1 MYTNS
6 AAIFRGDIAGVV
18 EQAKDW
24 EVGLIGTA
32 VMPPLN
38 VPVRAGQYPSF
49 VLKEGQLL
57 KSDVKNRAPYSAYAR
72 GTRAFNQETYTALEY
87 GYEEA
92 VDDTV
97 QLDVARFFDAEV
109 IAAKLAKR
117 KLLLAH
123 ELRVAAKIFD
133 NSTFTATAS
142 GTAYTTANLATF
154 DVGADVQE
162 ALDRMLSKG
171 ESTTNTKVVIP
182 YPVWTR
188 LRASTKFQNRLRG
201 TGLSSD
207 TILNASTQAAA
218 EVFGVSEVLIGRTS
232 YDSAPEG
239 VAFAA
244 AQAWVNTYIWVGNV
258 TEASAGYLRRWRWLH
273 PQLVRVWPGDRCQLL
288 PRRGDQVA
296 TSSALRTTPPRRWS
310 TRTPV
315 SSSRRSTAN
324 AGRD

>member
-1 MYTNS
+1 MYSNS

-18 EQAKDW
+18 EQAKDF
-24 EVGLIGTA
+24 EAGLIGTG
-32 VMPPLN
+32 VMPILD

-57 KSDVKNRAPYSAYAR
+57 KSDMKNRSPYSAYAR
-72 GTRAFNQETYTALEY
+72 GTRAFVQDTYTALEY

-97 QLDVARFFDAEV
+97 TLDVARFFDAEV

-133 NSTFTATAS
+133 SGTFTATNS

-154 DVGADVQE
+154 DAGQDVQE
-162 ALDRMLSKG
+162 AIDRLLSKG
-171 ESTTNTKVVIP
+171 ESTSNLKVVIP

-188 LRASTKFQNRLRG
+188 IRASTKFQNRLRG
-201 TGLSSD
+201 TGLSTD

-218 EVFGVSEVLIGRTS
+218 EVFGVSEVLIGRAS

-239 VAFAA
+239 VAFSASN
-244 AQAWVNTYIWVGNV
+244 AWANTFIWVGSV
-258 TEASAGYLRRWRWLH
+258 TQASAGYFGGGAGFTLNWSEYGPAIGVSTYREEAIKSNI
-273 PQLVRVWPGDRCQLL
+273 VRASQYTAEKV
-288 PRRGDQVA
+288 VN
-296 TSSALRTTPPRRWS
+296 
-310 TRTPV
+310 
-315 SSSRRSTAN
+315 AN
-324 AGRD
+324 AGQLVTTQFA

>member
-18 EQAKDW
+18 EQAKDY
-24 EVGLIGTA
+24 EAGLIGTA
-32 VMPPLN
+32 VMPILD

-57 KSDVKNRAPYSAYAR
+57 KSDVKNRAPYGSFAR
-72 GTRAFNQETYTALEY
+72 GTRAFNQDTYSALEF

-97 QLDVARFFDAEV
+97 TLDVARFFDAEV

-133 NSTFTATAS
+133 NTVFTATNS
-142 GTAYTTANLATF
+142 GTAYTTGNLATF

-162 ALDRMLSKG
+162 AIDRLLAKG
-171 ESTTNTKVVIP
+171 ESTSNLSVVLSSQ
-182 YPVWTR
+182 VWTR
-188 LRASTKFQNRLRG
+188 IRASTKFQNRLRG

-218 EVFGVSEVLIGRTS
+218 EVFGVSEVLIGRAS
-232 YDSAPEG
+232 YDTAPEG
-239 VAFAA
+239 VAFASGNV
-244 AQAWVNTYIWVGNV
+244 WSNSLIWVGSV
-258 TEASAGYLRRWRWLH
+258 TQASAGFFGGGAGFTLNWSEYGPAIGVSTYREEAIKSH
-273 PQLVRVWPGDRCQLL
+273 IVRASHYTAEKV
-288 PRRGDQVA
+288 VN
-296 TSSALRTTPPRRWS
+296 
-310 TRTPV
+310 
-315 SSSRRSTAN
+315 AN
-324 AGRD
+324 AGQLITTQYA

>member
-18 EQAKDW
+18 EQAKDY
-24 EVGLIGTA
+24 EAGLIGVQA
-32 VMPPLN
+32 MPILD

-57 KSDVKNRAPYSAYAR
+57 KSDVKNRAAYSAYAR
-72 GTRAFNQETYTALEY
+72 GTRAFNQDTYTALEY

-97 QLDVARFFDAEV
+97 TLDVARFFDAEV

-123 ELRVAAKIFD
+123 ELRVAAKLFD
-133 NSTFTATAS
+133 NSTFTATNS
-142 GTAYTTANLATF
+142 GTAYTVANLATF

-162 ALDRMLSKG
+162 ATDRLLAKG
-171 ESTTNTKVVIP
+171 ESVTNLKAIIP

-188 LRASTKFQNRLRG
+188 IRASTKFQNRLRG
-201 TGLSSD
+201 AGISSD

-218 EVFGVSEVLIGRTS
+218 EVFGVSEVLIGRAS
-232 YDSAPEG
+232 YDTAPEG

-244 AQAWVNTYIWVGNV
+244 GNVWANTFIWVGSV
-258 TEASAGYLRRWRWLH
+258 TQASSGFFGGGAAFTLNWSEYGPAIGVSTYREEAIKSNI
-273 PQLVRVWPGDRCQLL
+273 VRASQYTAEKV
-288 PRRGDQVA
+288 VN
-296 TSSALRTTPPRRWS
+296 
-310 TRTPV
+310 
-315 SSSRRSTAN
+315 AN
-324 AGRD
+324 AGQLITTQYS

>member
-6 AAIFRGDIAGVV
+6 AAIFRGDIAGVL
-18 EQAKDW
+18 EQAKDF
-24 EVGLIGTA
+24 ESTLIGTA
-32 VMPPLN
+32 VMPVLN
-38 VPVRAGQYPSF
+38 VPVKAGQYPSF

-57 KSDVKNRAPYSAYAR
+57 KSDVKNRAPYSTYAR

-97 QLDVARFFDAEV
+97 TLDVARFFDAETV
-109 IAAKLAKR
+109 AAKLAKR

-133 NSTFTATAS
+133 SGTFTATNS
-142 GTAYTTANLATF
+142 GTAYTTANIATF

-162 ALDRMLSKG
+162 ALDRMLAKG
-171 ESTTNTKVVIP
+171 ESTSSAKVVIP

-218 EVFGVSEVLIGRTS
+218 EVFGVSEVLVGRAS

-244 AQAWVNTYIWVGNV
+244 ANVWANTFIWVGNV
-258 TEASAGYLRRWRWLH
+258 TEASSGFFGGGAGFTLNWSEYGPVIGVSTYRDESIKSNI
-273 PQLVRVWPGDRCQLL
+273 VRASHYTAEKV
-288 PRRGDQVA
+288 VN
-296 TSSALRTTPPRRWS
+296 
-310 TRTPV
+310 
-315 SSSRRSTAN
+315 AN
-324 AGRD
+324 AGQLITTQYA

>member
-24 EVGLIGTA
+24 EAGLIGTA
-32 VMPPLN
+32 VMPVLN

-72 GTRAFNQETYTALEY
+72 GTRAFNQDTYTALEY

-97 QLDVARFFDAEV
+97 MLDVARFFDAEV

-123 ELRVAAKIFD
+123 ELRVAAAMF
-133 NSTFTATAS
+133 NTNNFTSTNS

-162 ALDRMLSKG
+162 ALDRLLSKG
-171 ESTTNTKVVIP
+171 ESTTNAKVVIP

-218 EVFGVSEVLIGRTS
+218 EVFGVAEVMIGRAS
-232 YDSAPEG
+232 YDSAAEG
-239 VAFAA
+239 VAFSAA
-244 AQAWVNTYIWVGNV
+244 NVWSNDYIWVGSV
-258 TEASAGYLRRWRWLH
+258 TEASGGFFGGGAGFTLN
-273 PQLVRVWPGDRCQLL
+273 
-288 PRRGDQVA
+288 
-296 TSSALRTTPPRRWS
+296 WS
-310 TRTPV
+310 EYGPVIGV
-315 SSSRRSTAN
+315 SSYRDEAIKSNIVRASHYTAEKVVNTN
-324 AGRD
+324 AGQLIATQYS

>member
-1 MYTNS
+1 MYSNS

-18 EQAKDW
+18 EQAKDF
-24 EVGLIGTA
+24 EAGLIGTGI
-32 VMPPLN
+32 MPILD

-57 KSDVKNRAPYSAYAR
+57 KSDMKNRSPYSAYAR
-72 GTRAFNQETYTALEY
+72 GTRAFVQDTYTALEY

-97 QLDVARFFDAEV
+97 TLDVARFFDAEV

-133 NSTFTATAS
+133 SGTFTATNS

-154 DVGADVQE
+154 DAGQDVQE
-162 ALDRMLSKG
+162 AIDRLLSKG
-171 ESTTNTKVVIP
+171 ESTTNLKVVIP

-188 LRASTKFQNRLRG
+188 IRASVKFQNRLRG
-201 TGLSSD
+201 TGLSTD

-218 EVFGVSEVLIGRTS
+218 EVFGVSEVLIGRAS

-239 VAFAA
+239 VAFSASN
-244 AQAWVNTYIWVGNV
+244 AWANTFIWVGSV
-258 TEASAGYLRRWRWLH
+258 TQASAGYFGGGAGFTLNWSEYGPAIGVSTYREEAIKSNI
-273 PQLVRVWPGDRCQLL
+273 VRASQYTAEKV
-288 PRRGDQVA
+288 VN
-296 TSSALRTTPPRRWS
+296 
-310 TRTPV
+310 
-315 SSSRRSTAN
+315 AN
-324 AGRD
+324 AGQLVTTQYS

>member
-18 EQAKDW
+18 EQAKDY
-24 EVGLIGTA
+24 EAGLIGTA
-32 VMPPLN
+32 VMPILD

-57 KSDVKNRAPYSAYAR
+57 KSDVKNRAAYSAYAR
-72 GTRAFNQETYTALEY
+72 GTRAFNQDTYTALEY

-97 QLDVARFFDAEV
+97 TLDVARFFDAEV

-123 ELRVAAKIFD
+123 ELRVAAKLFD
-133 NSTFTATAS
+133 NSTFTATNS
-142 GTAYTTANLATF
+142 GTAFTTANLATF

-162 ALDRMLSKG
+162 ATDRLLAKG
-171 ESTTNTKVVIP
+171 ESVTNLSVIIP

-188 LRASTKFQNRLRG
+188 IRASTKFQNRLRG
-201 TGLSSD
+201 AGISSD

-218 EVFGVSEVLIGRTS
+218 EVFGVAQVLIGRAS
-232 YDSAPEG
+232 YDTAPEG
-239 VAFAA
+239 VAFSAGNVWA
-244 AQAWVNTYIWVGNV
+244 NTFIWVGSV
-258 TEASAGYLRRWRWLH
+258 TQASSGFFGGGAAFTLNWSEYGSAIGVSTYREEAIKSNI
-273 PQLVRVWPGDRCQLL
+273 VRASHY
-288 PRRGDQVA
+288 VA
-296 TSSALRTTPPRRWS
+296 EK
-310 TRTPV
+310 V
-315 SSSRRSTAN
+315 VNAN
-324 AGRD
+324 AGQLITTQYS

>member
-6 AAIFRGDIAGVV
+6 AAIFRGDIAGVL
-18 EQAKDW
+18 EQAKDF
-24 EVGLIGTA
+24 ESTLIGTS
-32 VMPPLN
+32 VMPVLN
-38 VPVRAGQYPSF
+38 VPVKAGQYPSF

-57 KSDVKNRAPYSAYAR
+57 KSDVKNRAPYSTYAR
-72 GTRAFNQETYTALEY
+72 GTRSFNQEVFTALEF

-97 QLDVARFFDAEV
+97 TLDVARFFDAETV
-109 IAAKLAKR
+109 AAKLAKR

-133 NSTFTATAS
+133 NSTFTATNS
-142 GTAYTTANLATF
+142 GTAYTTANIATF

-162 ALDRMLSKG
+162 ALDRMLAKG
-171 ESTTNTKVVIP
+171 ESTSSAKVVIP

-218 EVFGVSEVLIGRTS
+218 EVFGVSEVLIGRAS

-244 AQAWVNTYIWVGNV
+244 ANVWANTFIWVGNV
-258 TEASAGYLRRWRWLH
+258 TEASSGFFGGGAAFTLNWSEYGPVIGVSTYRDESIKSNI
-273 PQLVRVWPGDRCQLL
+273 VRASHYTAEKV
-288 PRRGDQVA
+288 VN
-296 TSSALRTTPPRRWS
+296 
-310 TRTPV
+310 
-315 SSSRRSTAN
+315 AN
-324 AGRD
+324 AGQLITTQYA

>member
-1 MYTNS
+1 MYSNS

-24 EVGLIGTA
+24 EAGLIGTQ
-32 VMPPLN
+32 VMPILD

-49 VLKEGQLL
+49 VLREGQLL
-57 KSDVKNRAPYSAYAR
+57 KSEVKNRAPYSDYAR
-72 GTRAFNQETYTALEY
+72 GTRAFTQDTYTALEY

-97 QLDVARFFDAEV
+97 TLDVARFFDAEV
-109 IAAKLAKR
+109 MSAKLAKR

-133 NSTFTATAS
+133 AGAFTSTNS
-142 GTAYTTANLATF
+142 GTAYTTGNIGTF
-154 DVGADVQE
+154 DVGEDVQL
-162 ALDRMLSKG
+162 ALDRMLARG
-171 ESTTNTKVVIP
+171 ESTTNTRVVIP
-182 YPVWTR
+182 YQVWTR
-188 LRASTKFQNRLRG
+188 VRASTKFQNRLRG

-218 EVFGVSEVLIGRTS
+218 EVFGVAEVLIGRAS

-244 AQAWVNTYIWVGNV
+244 ANVWANTFIWVGSV
-258 TEASAGYLRRWRWLH
+258 TQAGAGYFGGGAGFTLNWSEYGPAIGVSTYREEKIKSNI
-273 PQLVRVWPGDRCQLL
+273 VR
-288 PRRGDQVA
+288 A
-296 TSSALRTTPPRRWS
+296 SHY
-310 TRTPV
+310 
-315 SSSRRSTAN
+315 TAEKVVNSN
-324 AGRD
+324 AGQLIATQYS

>member
-1 MYTNS
+1 MYSNS

-18 EQAKDW
+18 EQAKDF
-24 EVGLIGTA
+24 EAGLIGTQ
-32 VMPPLN
+32 VMPILD

-57 KSDVKNRAPYSAYAR
+57 KSDIKNRAPYSDYAR
-72 GTRAFNQETYTALEY
+72 GTRAFTQDTYTALEY

-97 QLDVARFFDAEV
+97 TLDVARFFDAEV
-109 IAAKLAKR
+109 MAAKLAKR

-133 NSTFTATAS
+133 TGAFTSTNS

-154 DVGADVQE
+154 DVGQDVQE
-162 ALDRMLSKG
+162 ALDRMLARG
-171 ESTTNTKVVIP
+171 ESTTNTRVVIP

-188 LRASTKFQNRLRG
+188 VRASTKFQNRLRG

-218 EVFGVSEVLIGRTS
+218 EVFGVAEVLIGRAS

-239 VAFAA
+239 IAFSAENVWA
-244 AQAWVNTYIWVGNV
+244 NTYIWVGSV
-258 TEASAGYLRRWRWLH
+258 TQASAGYFGGGAGFTLNWSEYGPAIGVSTYREEKIKSNI
-273 PQLVRVWPGDRCQLL
+273 VRASQY
-288 PRRGDQVA
+288 
-296 TSSALRTTPPRRWS
+296 
-310 TRTPV
+310 
-315 SSSRRSTAN
+315 TAEKIVNSN
-324 AGRD
+324 AGQLIATQYS

>member
-1 MYTNS
+1 MYSNS

-24 EVGLIGTA
+24 EAGLIGTS
-32 VMPPLN
+32 VMPILD

-57 KSDVKNRAPYSAYAR
+57 KSEVKNRAPYSDYAR
-72 GTRAFNQETYTALEY
+72 GTRAFTQDTYTALEY

-97 QLDVARFFDAEV
+97 TLDVARFFDAEV
-109 IAAKLAKR
+109 MAAKLAKR

-123 ELRVAAKIFD
+123 ELRVASKIFD
-133 NSTFTATAS
+133 TGAFTSTNS
-142 GTAYTTANLATF
+142 GTAYTVANLATF
-154 DVGADVQE
+154 DVGQDVQE
-162 ALDRMLSKG
+162 ALDRMLARG
-171 ESTTNTKVVIP
+171 ESTTNTRVVIP

-218 EVFGVSEVLIGRTS
+218 EVFGVAEVLIGRAS

-239 VAFAA
+239 IAFSAA
-244 AQAWVNTYIWVGNV
+244 NVWANTYIWVGSV
-258 TEASAGYLRRWRWLH
+258 TQASAGYFGGGAGFTLSWAEYGPAIGVSTYREEKIKSNI
-273 PQLVRVWPGDRCQLL
+273 VRASQY
-288 PRRGDQVA
+288 
-296 TSSALRTTPPRRWS
+296 
-310 TRTPV
+310 
-315 SSSRRSTAN
+315 TAEKIVNSN
-324 AGRD
+324 AGKLIATQFS

>member
-18 EQAKDW
+18 EQAKDY
-24 EVGLIGTA
+24 EAGLIGTQ
-32 VMPPLN
+32 VMPILD
-38 VPVRAGQYPSF
+38 VPVRSGQYPSF

-72 GTRAFNQETYTALEY
+72 GTRAFNQDTYLTLEY
-87 GYEEA
+87 GYEES

-97 QLDVARFFDAEV
+97 TLDVARFFNAET

-133 NSTFTATAS
+133 NTTFTATNS
-142 GTAYTTANLATF
+142 GTAYTTGNLASF
-154 DVGADVQE
+154 DAAQDVQE
-162 ALDRMLSKG
+162 AIDRLLSKG
-171 ESTTNTKVVIP
+171 ESVTNLSVVIP

-188 LRASTKFQNRLRG
+188 IRASTKFQNRLRG
-201 TGLSSD
+201 AGISSD

-218 EVFGVSEVLIGRTS
+218 EVFGVAEVLIGRAS
-232 YDSAPEG
+232 YDTAPEG

-244 AQAWVNTYIWVGNV
+244 GNVWANTFMWVGSV
-258 TEASAGYLRRWRWLH
+258 TQASAGYFGGGAGFTLNWSEYGPAIGVSTYREEAIKSNI
-273 PQLVRVWPGDRCQLL
+273 VRASHF
-288 PRRGDQVA
+288 VA
-296 TSSALRTTPPRRWS
+296 EK
-310 TRTPV
+310 V
-315 SSSRRSTAN
+315 INAN
-324 AGRD
+324 AGQLITTQYS

>member
-1 MYTNS
+1 MYSNS

-18 EQAKDW
+18 EQAKDF
-24 EVGLIGTA
+24 EAGLIGTG
-32 VMPPLN
+32 VMPILD

-57 KSDVKNRAPYSAYAR
+57 KSDMKTRSPYSAYAR
-72 GTRAFNQETYTALEY
+72 GTRAFVQDTYTALEY

-97 QLDVARFFDAEV
+97 TLDVARFFDAEV

-133 NSTFTATAS
+133 SGTFTATNS
-142 GTAYTTANLATF
+142 GTAYTTANLASF
-154 DVGADVQE
+154 DCGQDVQE
-162 ALDRMLSKG
+162 AIDRLLSKG
-171 ESTTNTKVVIP
+171 ESTSNLKVVIP

-188 LRASTKFQNRLRG
+188 VRASTKFQNRLRG
-201 TGLSSD
+201 TGLSTD

-218 EVFGVSEVLIGRTS
+218 EVFGVSEVLIGRAS

-239 VAFAA
+239 VAFSASN
-244 AQAWVNTYIWVGNV
+244 AWANTFIWVGSV
-258 TEASAGYLRRWRWLH
+258 TQASAGYFGGGAGFTLNWSEYGPAIGVSTYREEAIKSNI
-273 PQLVRVWPGDRCQLL
+273 VRASQYTAEKV
-288 PRRGDQVA
+288 VN
-296 TSSALRTTPPRRWS
+296 
-310 TRTPV
+310 
-315 SSSRRSTAN
+315 AN
-324 AGRD
+324 AGQLITTQFS